1 VAVAAPVWSE
11 PAPLRLEGFGPGLE
25 AELLR
30 DALEALAEDPTT
42 KALVLFG
49 SRARGD
55 ATPSSDLDLLLLCRG
70 WLDPAA
76 RRDLERQAR
85 RRLGILPV
93 DLDLLVEDESR
104 AATLAGSRWHVLGR
118 IAREGK
124 VLYAS

>member
-1 VAVAAPVWSE
+1 MAAPVWSE
-11 PAPLRLEGFGPGLE
+11 PAPLLLEGLGPGLE

-30 DALEALAEDPTT
+30 DALEALADDPAT

-49 SRARGD
+49 SRACGEARPG
-55 ATPSSDLDLLLLCRG
+55 SDLDLLLLCRG
-70 WLDPAA
+70 CRSPAERQA
-76 RRDLERQAR
+76 LQRQAR
-85 RRLGILPV
+85 RLFGILPA

-104 AATLAGSRWHVLGR
+104 AVTLAGSRWHVLGR